1 MAGEGRPST
10 SFSPAATKDVYGGAK
25 PLPWRHWAAA
35 TGSWYEGHGEALI
48 ICCFAPTPGPLGAA
62 HRICLRGPPAS
73 SMLKRWRMHH
83 TKHAMRR
90 WKSPR
95 LACASDNEP
104 RRNRFKV
111 PR

>member
-10 SFSPAATKDVYGGAK
+10 SFSPNATKDVDGGAK
-25 PLPWRHWAAA
+25 PPAMTALSRGHWQLVC
-35 TGSWYEGHGEALI
+35 GPRRSPDY
-48 ICCFAPTPGPLGAA
+48 CCFAPTPGPLGAA